1 VTSNN
6 VKEGDVECV
15 IDDLN
20 LEDLCKI
27 RRKLGIVTREEG
39 TTTIQSLKDDLD
51 KITVNK
57 LKEYLSGFGFDVDA
71 TKSIRKGQLQR
82 MLFESILQREI
93 TLNTPTKPT
102 SNDNDQDYNWLWNK
116 GAWLSLNANYN
127 AQIEYLGSILLIW

>member
-1 VTSNN
+1 MTSNN

-93 TLNTPTKPT
+93 SLNTPTTPT
-102 SNDNDQDYNWLWNK
+102 SNDNDQDYNWLWITRAH
-116 GAWLSLNANYN
+116 G
-127 AQIEYLGSILLIW
+127 

>member
-116 GAWLSLNANYN
+116 GAWLSLNANYK